1 MQLINPPHTPEVSQD
16 FPLGQLESVSHSSK
30 IDIKID
36 KIYLIQTLN
45 LNNYFT
51 NNFNK
56 QSECTWHNIACPV

>member
-45 LNNYFT
+45 LIIILPTTSISKVNVPG
-51 NNFNK
+51 
-56 QSECTWHNIACPV
+56 II